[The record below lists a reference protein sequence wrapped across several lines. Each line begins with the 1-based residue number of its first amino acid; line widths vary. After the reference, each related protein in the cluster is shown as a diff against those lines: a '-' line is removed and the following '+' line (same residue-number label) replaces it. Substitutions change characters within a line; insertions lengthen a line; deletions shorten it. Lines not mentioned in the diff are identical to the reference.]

1 MPVLKSYWLKIHVAT
16 IVSSYAPL
24 ALSAVLGLM
33 ALILMIFKTS
43 TTKNAIDIRIK
54 ELTYINELSMTI
66 GLFILAIGTFLG
78 GVWANESW
86 GRYWAWDPKETWA
99 LISIIIYAI
108 VLHHRFIPALNN
120 KYILNMVSMFVFWS
134 IIMTSF

>member
-1 MPVLKSYWLKIHVAT
+1 MLVFVAWCLLLSGLLTFKKSDFALPLATLFTGALLFVSYLDWLNPEITSLMPVLKSYWLKIHVAT

-66 GLFILAIGTFLG
+66 GLFILAIGTFRGCLG
-78 GVWANESW
+78 E
-86 GRYWAWDPKETWA
+86 
-99 LISIIIYAI
+99 
-108 VLHHRFIPALNN
+108 
-120 KYILNMVSMFVFWS
+120 
-134 IIMTSF
+134 

>member
-66 GLFILAIGTFLG
+66 GLFILAIGTF
-78 GVWANESW
+78 
-86 GRYWAWDPKETWA
+86 
-99 LISIIIYAI
+99 
-108 VLHHRFIPALNN
+108 
-120 KYILNMVSMFVFWS
+120 
-134 IIMTSF
+134 

>member
-78 GVWANESW
+78 VF
-86 GRYWAWDPKETWA
+86 GRMKVGAVIGRGTQKKPG
-99 LISIIIYAI
+99 
-108 VLHHRFIPALNN
+108 H
-120 KYILNMVSMFVFWS
+120 
-134 IIMTSF
+134 